1 MFEAFV
7 ITLREGV
14 EAALGLGIAA
24 TLLRRRGLSH
34 LIPMLLAGA
43 GVALLGSIGIAWLAT
58 RFTYNEEITEGIAML
73 VGAGLVFALVWWMW
87 KTAPRMKEEI
97 EHGIERVAGSGGGR
111 LGLFLFAFAM
121 VLREGAETAIFLSA
135 SSLNSEGLGRL
146 LGSLAGLVLATTFGV
161 LFARGTLRVP
171 LKPFFS
177 LTSAVLLLIGIQLLV
192 GGLHELSEGQVLPAS
207 RAEMAMIGPLVKN
220 EMLVFTL
227 TVAIAAAWL
236 LFGPRTAAPAP
247 AAAEGPQARLERA
260 ARMRDESRRRWTGVL
275 AVIVVGF
282 LSVAFVRSS
291 TLPAKEIATTVAVAG
306 GGVQVAAADLADG
319 RMHFYEA
326 DLPAGH
332 VRFFAVKDKDQLHTC
347 LDACEI
353 CGDKGYFL
361 DGDHAVCRN
370 CTSPIPLASLG
381 RTGGC
386 NPIPLPSRTEAG
398 VLWIK
403 AEDLERL
410 IPKQKG
416 R

>member
-14 EAALGLGIAA
+14 EAALVLGIAA
-24 TLLRRRGLSH
+24 TLLRRRGLER
-34 LIPMLLAGA
+34 LIPTLLAGA
-43 GVALLGSIGIAWLAT
+43 GLALLGSIGIAWLAT
-58 RFTYNEEITEGIAML
+58 RFTYNEEITEGTAML
-73 VGAGLVFALVWWMW
+73 VGAVLVFALVWWMW
-87 KTAPRMKEEI
+87 KAAPHMKQEI
-97 EHGIERVAGSGGGR
+97 ESGIERAAASGSGR
-111 LGLFLFAFAM
+111 VGLFLFAFFM

-146 LGSLAGLVLATTFGV
+146 LGALAGLVLAATFGV

-177 LTSAVLLLIGIQLLV
+177 LTSAVLILIGVQLLV

-220 EMLVFTL
+220 ELLVFTL

-236 LFGPRTAAPAP
+236 LFGPRARAAEGSP
-247 AAAEGPQARLERA
+247 AEGPQARLERA
-260 ARMRDESRRRWTGVL
+260 ARNRDESLRRWTGIL

-282 LSVAFVRSS
+282 LSVAFVKSS
-291 TLPAKEIATTVAVAG
+291 ALPAKEPGVTLAVTNG
-306 GGVQVAAADLADG
+306 AARVPVSDLADG
-319 RMHFYEA
+319 KMHFYET
-326 DLPAGH
+326 DVPAGH
-332 VRFFAVKDKDQLHTC
+332 VRFFAVEEHGRVHTC

-386 NPIPLPSRTEAG
+386 NPVPLAARADSGA
-398 VLWIK
+398 LWIS
-403 AEDLERL
+403 AADLERSV
-410 IPKQKG
+410 PKLKG

>member
-1 MFEAFV
+1 MRTRFDR
-7 ITLREGV
+7 LREAAAHEPYPAWAV
-14 EAALGLGIAA
+14 RKRRLEALFALLHDAQD
-24 TLLRRRGLSH
+24 
-34 LIPMLLAGA
+34 LLADA
-43 GVALLGSIGIAWLAT
+43 VAIDFGHRS
-58 RFTYNEEITEGIAML
+58 
-73 VGAGLVFALVWWMW
+73 
-87 KTAPRMKEEI
+87 
-97 EHGIERVAGSGGGR
+97 H
-111 LGLFLFAFAM
+111 
-121 VLREGAETAIFLSA
+121 AETKLLEIFPSLEAIRHALRHGA
-135 SSLNSEGLGRL
+135 S
-146 LGSLAGLVLATTFGV
+146 
-161 LFARGTLRVP
+161 
-171 LKPFFS
+171 
-177 LTSAVLLLIGIQLLV
+177 
-192 GGLHELSEGQVLPAS
+192 
-207 RAEMAMIGPLVKN
+207 
-220 EMLVFTL
+220 
-227 TVAIAAAWL
+227 W
-236 LFGPRTAAPAP
+236 
-247 AAAEGPQARLERA
+247 
-260 ARMRDESRRRWTGVL
+260 MRDESRRRWTGIL

-282 LSVAFVRSS
+282 LSVAFVKSS

-361 DGDHAVCRN
+361 EGDHAVCRN

-398 VLWIK
+398 ALWIK